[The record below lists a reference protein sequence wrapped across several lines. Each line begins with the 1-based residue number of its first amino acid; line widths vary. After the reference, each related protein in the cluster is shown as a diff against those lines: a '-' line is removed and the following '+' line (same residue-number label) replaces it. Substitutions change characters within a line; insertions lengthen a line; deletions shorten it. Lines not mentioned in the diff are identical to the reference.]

1 MSTDLPFM
9 KFFPGDYLRDPAV
22 RSCSLTARGL
32 WTDMLCFMHLSPR
45 RGYLQQNGKPVSAE
59 QIARMSGCST
69 DDASRLLQ
77 ELEDAGVF
85 SRTEHGTIYSRRMVA
100 EETKRQK
107 CSEAGKAGGGN
118 PTFGGDPKGGS
129 KGQSKG
135 ASKRLAKPQ
144 RSEGREQITPPN
156 PPAGGA
162 GIEFPAGLRTEP
174 FAAAWREWEQH
185 RREKRAKLG
194 ATTVQRQLAL
204 LASVGHDRAIACI
217 QRSIEQGY
225 TGLFP
230 DSIPANAKP
239 RNDSRVR
246 VLDQNATDALQ
257 WLQGQSHQV
266 REQIVRHY
274 RTTSGG
280 STASTEDILKVM
292 APRLVAIVN
301 EYRQKGAA

>member
-1 MSTDLPFM
+1 MAGKDWYT
-9 KFFPGDYLRDPAV
+9 KFEHDKWKADPGLALCCAATRGVWIEMIGSMMQLGSGKLSGTLAEHARLARLSEADIEAALIELHKCDVAEVHWSARGGVERDKSVTVTVVSRYLSRMFEGKENAKNQARLRQQKHRS
-22 RSCSLTARGL
+22 RSCHA
-32 WTDMLCFMHLSPR
+32 PR
-45 RGYLQQNGKPVSAE
+45 
-59 QIARMSGCST
+59 
-69 DDASRLLQ
+69 
-77 ELEDAGVF
+77 
-85 SRTEHGTIYSRRMVA
+85 HGDVTRHSNSNSKSN
-100 EETKRQK
+100 TK
-107 CSEAGKAGGGN
+107 N
-118 PTFGGDPKGGS
+118 
-129 KGQSKG
+129 
-135 ASKRLAKPQ
+135 
-144 RSEGREQITPPN
+144 PPN
-156 PPAGGA
+156 PPAGGT

-174 FAAAWREWEQH
+174 FASAWREWEQH

-266 REQIVRHY
+266 REQVVRQY

-280 STASTEDILKVM
+280 STASTEDIVKLMPPK
-292 APRLVAIVN
+292 LVAIVN